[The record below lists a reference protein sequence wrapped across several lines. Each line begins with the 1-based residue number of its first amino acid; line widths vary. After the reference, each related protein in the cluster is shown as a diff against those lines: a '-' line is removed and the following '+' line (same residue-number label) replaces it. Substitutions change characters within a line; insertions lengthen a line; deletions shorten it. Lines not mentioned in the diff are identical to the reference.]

1 MNSIK
6 KTIAGLLALLSMT
19 GLAACGEKQET
30 INVYNFGDYINA
42 DVLKQFEEETG
53 IKVNYDTYA
62 SNEDIYVKLK
72 QGGSSYDVIF
82 LSDYTIERAIKEE
95 LIVKLDWNNI
105 PNKDKVDPKFSNLV
119 FDPGDA
125 YSAPYMWGTF
135 GILYNKTMV
144 KEPVTSWDILWDEKY
159 ANSILMLNSQRDTI
173 GVSLLRLGYSLNSRD
188 VAELEEARD
197 ELIKQK
203 PLVYAY
209 LGDDIKDTLI
219 AGDAALGVVWSG
231 DAMYMIE
238 ENPDLD
244 YAIPEEGTNIWYDSM
259 VIPKST
265 KNKTGAE
272 AFINFMLR
280 PDIAVQNV
288 DYIGYSTPITEAVE
302 QLLEEVRSSPIAYP
316 SSEVLENTEIFR
328 DPSDVLSLYDRIWT
342 EITSA
347 N

>member
-1 MNSIK
+1 MKNIK

-19 GLAACGEKQET
+19 GLAACAEKQET

-42 DVLKQFEEETG
+42 DVLEQFEEETG

-82 LSDYTIERAIKEE
+82 ISDYTIERAIKED

-119 FDPGDA
+119 FDPDDA

-272 AFINFMLR
+272 KFINFMLR

-288 DYIGYSTPITEAVE
+288 DYIGYSTPITEAVA
-302 QLLEEVRSSPIAYP
+302 QLPEEVRNSPIAYP